1 MTQFTQNVSARFAAG
16 AIGVA
21 MMASMTLGAA
31 APALAAGLTASQQS
45 AILSLLQ
52 SFGADAKTVSDV
64 QASLNGQPTTGS
76 TSSTVTTGTTFTRT
90 LQVGS
95 TGADVKALQVLLNS
109 DAATQVAKTG
119 AGSPGM
125 EGTVFGPATKAA
137 VMKFQK
143 AHGLAQV
150 GLVGPSTRAALNAMG
165 GSTTSTTTTTT
176 TTTTNN
182 GTTTTTV
189 APSGP
194 GLTVAMAATQP
205 ANSLAPQNGARVPFT
220 TFTLTNNTANTVT
233 VSSVTVARAGL
244 AQDAVFSGV
253 VLLDSTGA
261 QIGIAHTFNSNHQA
275 NIGDG
280 FTLAAG
286 ASMTYTVGGNMN
298 SSLAA
303 YAGQVAQL
311 QVVAVN
317 TSVPVAG
324 SLPISGASQT
334 INASL
339 AVGQVSTS
347 TSSYD
352 PGGNQTKT
360 IGDTNI
366 RFSGLRFTASS
377 AEDLK
382 LFSIR
387 WRQVGTA
394 GASDFGNV
402 VTVVNGT
409 SYPTTLDTSGKYY
422 TSVFPNGILITKGN
436 SVDAYVQGDITGTNS
451 ANRSITFDIDK
462 VTDVYFVGQLYGY
475 GIAPN
480 GTNSPWFHTGYATNI
495 QAGTAS
501 VIQNATAVASANIPV
516 NVNNTVLGGFQ
527 TSFNGEPVSVS
538 GLTFTAATTT
548 GATGGV
554 LTSVSLVDE
563 NGAVV
568 AGPVD
573 QASTAT
579 NGSSSIVFTD
589 TVTFPVGLH
598 TYTLKGKVPSAW
610 TNGSTVTIGTTANS
624 TNWTNPTGQ
633 TTGNTVTLPV
643 GVVTMN
649 TMTIKGAFFTI
660 TSSPNP
666 VAQTIVAGQAVT
678 LGNIQLDASQSGED
692 IRLNALKLSEV
703 GSDNAPAELN
713 ACQVYNGTTALNTGG
728 NVLNTITNDA
738 FTSGTTTAASSVFN
752 FDNTLTVPKG
762 TVMTLT
768 VKCNIATGGTANGSY
783 GFATLNAAAGAPT
796 VTGVQSGN
804 SLTLNTNLFVISG
817 QSGAQTVNTTGGTLA
832 VSVDSSSP
840 SFTLAADG
848 TTGVTVGV
856 LKLRASNENVNLTK
870 LGLQLTNSGNT
881 KSSGSGAST
890 NSGVND
896 LNQVYIYQG
905 STLVGTMTFTGTT
918 AFATST
924 LMAPITL
931 VKDTD
936 TLLTIKADLATIGA
950 SASGGIGDVI
960 KVDPLN
966 AQGSG
971 ASSGMTVNSGATTG
985 VAGIQMFSSFPT
997 FAAGPAVAANPNG
1010 SNQALKKFSITA
1022 NAAGSIGLSQI
1033 AVALATTSAAV
1044 TNLKLYAYTDSGY
1057 SQPANVPGTTGG
1069 QFGGTALDAVGAV
1082 DIAAPTVTFYQT
1094 TPLQVSAG
1102 TTLYFSVNGTVAP
1115 TASANNWTVGVTV
1128 LGDTSSTTDPAGYN
1142 ATTTPGRTSY
1152 VAGVATSTTGYNFL
1166 WSDNATGT
1174 ATGNSIDWSNG
1185 YYVPGLPSS
1194 GF

>member
-1 MTQFTQNVSARFAAG
+1 MTKFTQVSARFAAG

-95 TGADVKALQVLLNS
+95 TGADVKALQVLLNA
-109 DAATQVAKTG
+109 DPATQVAKTG

-143 AHGLAQV
+143 AKGLASV
-150 GLVGPSTRAALNAMG
+150 GLVGPATRAALNAMG
-165 GSTTSTTTTTT
+165 GSTSSTTSTTAGSTTTTTT
-176 TTTTNN
+176 TTTT
-182 GTTTTTV
+182 TP
-189 APSGP
+189 APAGP

-205 ANSLAPQNGARVPFT
+205 ANTLAPNNAARVPFT
-220 TFTLTNNTANTVT
+220 TFTLANNTASAVT

-244 AQDAVFSGV
+244 AQDAVFSGI

-261 QIGIAHTFNSNHQA
+261 QIGISHTFNSNHQA

-286 ASMTYTVGGNMN
+286 ATMTYTVAGNMAA
-298 SSLAA
+298 SLTA

-324 SLPISGASQT
+324 SLPISGAQQT

-352 PGGNQTKT
+352 PGGDQTKT

-451 ANRSITFDIDK
+451 AKRSIIFDIDK

-538 GLTFTAATTT
+538 GLTFTVATSTT
-548 GATGGV
+548 GGAGN
-554 LTSVSLVDE
+554 LTSVSIVDE

-573 QASTAT
+573 AT
-579 NGSSSIVFTD
+579 GTMGQTLAFTD

-610 TNGSTVTIGTTANS
+610 LNSSTITISTTANA

-633 TTGNTVTLPV
+633 TTGNTVILPG

-649 TMTIKGAFFTI
+649 TMTVKGAYFTI

-666 VAQTIVAGQAVT
+666 IAQTIVAGQAVT
-678 LGNIQLDASQSGED
+678 LGNVQLDASQSGED
-692 IRLNALKLSEV
+692 IRLNSLKLFEI
-703 GSDNAPAELN
+703 GSDASPLDLN
-713 ACQVYNGTTALNTGG
+713 ACQIYNGSTTLNTGG
-728 NVLNTITNDA
+728 NVVNSSATVLLNDGAGPTPAGTNA
-738 FTSGTTTAASSVFN
+738 TTFT
-752 FDNTLTVPKG
+752 FDNSLTVPKG

-768 VKCNIATGGTANGSY
+768 VKCNIATGGNAGSY
-783 GFATLNAAAGAPT
+783 AFGVFNGPAGVTA

-804 SLTLNTNLFVISG
+804 SLVLNTNLFVPTGASG
-817 QSGAQTVNTTGGTLA
+817 LQLVNTTGGTLA
-832 VSVDSSSP
+832 VAVDSSSP
-840 SFTLAADG
+840 SYSLASAG
-848 TTGVTVGV
+848 TSGVTVGV
-856 LKLRASNENVNLTK
+856 LKLRASNENINLTK
-870 LGLQLTNSGNT
+870 LGLKLTNSGNLR
-881 KSSGSGAST
+881 SSGSGAST

-924 LMAPITL
+924 LNAPIALT
-931 VKDTD
+931 KDTD

-971 ASSGMTVNSGATTG
+971 ASSGQTVNSGATAG
-985 VAGIQMFSSFPT
+985 VAGVQMFKSFPT
-997 FAAGPAVAANPNG
+997 FAMGPAVSANPNG
-1010 SNQALKKFSITA
+1010 TNQVLKKFSITA
-1022 NAAGSIGLSQI
+1022 NAAGSIGLDQI

-1044 TNLKLYAYTDSGY
+1044 TSLKLYAYTDSGY

-1069 QFGGTALDAVGAV
+1069 QFGGTAAAL
-1082 DIAAPTVTFYQT
+1082 ITAPTVTFYQT
-1094 TPLQVSAG
+1094 SPLEVSAG
-1102 TTLYFSVNGTVAP
+1102 STLYFAVVGTVAP
-1115 TASANNWTVGVTV
+1115 TAGANNWTVSATV
-1128 LGDTSSTTDPAGYN
+1128 LGDNASTTNPAGYN
-1142 ATTTPGRTSY
+1142 ATTTPGRTISDNLNLS
-1152 VAGVATSTTGYNFL
+1152 GNVATSTTGSNLL

-1174 ATGNSIDWSNG
+1174 AVGTDIDWVNG